1 MRLNNINERSGIE
14 LRRSRTLTRRQMVKV
29 LASIGVGAVTS
40 PLISRLAA
48 AGEINKVADIR
59 MQAAIIFE
67 PHIPTALRR
76 ALEYAGKDG
85 FVASMPAL
93 LHARTNAPYDNIIWN
108 TWFTSNSEESVV
120 TTAQGNRVVVAV
132 HGGGIFAKPARFE
145 RGFHAD
151 LDRSNSEGLTGQDA
165 VKISQTE
172 ARDVLEGKLPD
183 GSEIPIFQF
192 DEFKRGIKDL
202 PMRYGVVLDFE
213 LAKSAKRGY
222 ESIDVL
228 RDEANMIVRAGG
240 VEPLAAY
247 LDKFRDRHDTKLM
260 GNWHPYN
267 RIDPDQPQ
275 TRILFLAGNK
285 GGVGTEDEDDHSY
298 GYDAEYGL
306 GGDASMVGMAR
317 YVAVTPRD
325 VSTSLQNL
333 DFEL

>member
-1 MRLNNINERSGIE
+1 MKQVEPSQ
-14 LRRSRTLTRRQMVKV
+14 LRRSVTLTRRQMVKV
-29 LASIGVGAVTS
+29 LASIGIGAVAS
-40 PLISRLAA
+40 PLVSRVAVA
-48 AGEINKVADIR
+48 EKINRMADIK

-76 ALEYAGKDG
+76 ALQYAGDDG

-93 LHARTNAPYDNIIWN
+93 LHARTNASYDNIIWN
-108 TWFTSNSEESVV
+108 TWFTANSEESVV
-120 TTAQGNRVVVAV
+120 TTPQGNHGVVAV
-132 HGGGIFAKPARFE
+132 HGRGIFASPERFE
-145 RGFHAD
+145 RSFHSD
-151 LDRSNSEGLTGQDA
+151 LNRSNSEGLTGQTA
-165 VKISQTE
+165 VKISARE
-172 ARDVLEGKLPD
+172 ARDMLDGKLPD
-183 GSEIPIFQF
+183 GSEIPIYAF
-192 DEFKRGIKDL
+192 DEFKRGIADL
-202 PMRYGVVLDFE
+202 PRRYGVVLDFE
-213 LAKSAKRGY
+213 VARKAKRGY

-228 RDEANMIVRAGG
+228 RDEANLIVRAGG

-247 LDKFRDRHDTKLM
+247 LDRFRDRHNTKLM

-285 GGVGTEDEDDHSY
+285 GGVGTEDEDDNLY

-306 GGDASMVGMAR
+306 GGDASTVGMAR

-325 VSTSLQNL
+325 VSTSLQHL